1 LLESYRDPVEPFGLF
16 CTVLSGK
23 IGNVMVIEIDNFD
36 LEPKYTSNEVPGRCL
51 KCLAEKE
58 LTNCLFALLS
68 EQSSDEELQQHYEA
82 LVALLECPDFERLR
96 SEAERL
102 LSEGKQVK
110 VKVGYDKGNLHC
122 ELIVE

>member
-1 LLESYRDPVEPFGLF
+1 
-16 CTVLSGK
+16 
-23 IGNVMVIEIDNFD
+23 MIEIDNFD

-68 EQSSDEELQQHYEA
+68 EQSDDEELQQRYEA
-82 LVALLECPDFERLR
+82 LTALLECSDFERLR

-110 VKVGYDKGNLHC
+110 VRVDYNKGNLRC
-122 ELIVE
+122 ELIAE